1 MKSGNTK
8 HRILE
13 RREEGKIVEFLNDP
27 KENCPE
33 RNNVI
38 LLINAA
44 DLHGVG
50 LLKNH
55 ML

>member
-13 RREEGKIVEFLNDP
+13 RREEGKIVEFFNDP
-27 KENCPE
+27 KETCPE